1 MQLLWNNLYCIKR
14 YRNKRHLKCMTL
26 CKQLLP
32 DKDKCSLLSNFFIY
46 LQNSVAIIFSLC
58 VTCQSDFKCR
68 CIALFWV
75 DIWKLRL
82 SKWQLLDIYG
92 PEVIRDD
99 ELLKQQLQHSIWEE
113 RLWGWG
119 YLTITCIFCYVQ
131 GFAFIHSGLLAY
143 EKVLHL

>member
-1 MQLLWNNLYCIKR
+1 
-14 YRNKRHLKCMTL
+14 MTL

-32 DKDKCSLLSNFFIY
+32 DSSLLSYFFIY

-58 VTCQSDFKCR
+58 VTCQSDFKRR

-99 ELLKQQLQHSIWEE
+99 ELLKQQLQHSI
-113 RLWGWG
+113 
-119 YLTITCIFCYVQ
+119 F
-131 GFAFIHSGLLAY
+131 S
-143 EKVLHL
+143 EKSVFEDGDI